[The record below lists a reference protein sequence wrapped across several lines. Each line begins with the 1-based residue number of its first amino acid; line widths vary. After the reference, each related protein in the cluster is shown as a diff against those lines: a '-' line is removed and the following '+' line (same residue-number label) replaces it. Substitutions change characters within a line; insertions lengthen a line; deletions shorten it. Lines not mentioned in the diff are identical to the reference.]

1 MAAGLVTTPA
11 RAKNMKNITMT
22 NYDGLTEIAR
32 RSQTQMQYGNVA
44 VVLYRVTD
52 AMPGLN
58 IGDVVY
64 IEEAGLN
71 NEYLLDSEEADA
83 ALQDSETFLR
93 DCASAWADSSDDPCM
108 ERYQWGVS
116 DPDDDAVRA
125 DDDSP
130 CKIVVKGCY
139 YGYTPYNYATD
150 ERGETLIFDHAAAA
164 QAWIDEQE
172 AGRYVLGH
180 NEAGR
185 PTCYVVA
192 A

>member
-1 MAAGLVTTPA
+1 
-11 RAKNMKNITMT
+11 MKDITIT
-22 NYDGLTEIAR
+22 NYDGLTEIAS
-32 RSQTQMQYGNVA
+32 RSQTQTQYGNLA

-58 IGDVVY
+58 IGDIVY
-64 IEEAGLN
+64 VEEAGQN

-83 ALQDSETFLR
+83 ALQDAETFLR
-93 DCASAWADSSDDPCM
+93 DGASAWADNSDDPRV

-125 DDDSP
+125 DDDRP

-139 YGYTPYNYATD
+139 YGYTPYNYATG
-150 ERGETLIFDHAAAA
+150 ERGETLVFDNAPAA
-164 QAWIDEQE
+164 QAWIHEQE
-172 AGRYVLGH
+172 SKTYYLSH

-185 PTCYVVA
+185 PHYTIVSAY
-192 A
+192 